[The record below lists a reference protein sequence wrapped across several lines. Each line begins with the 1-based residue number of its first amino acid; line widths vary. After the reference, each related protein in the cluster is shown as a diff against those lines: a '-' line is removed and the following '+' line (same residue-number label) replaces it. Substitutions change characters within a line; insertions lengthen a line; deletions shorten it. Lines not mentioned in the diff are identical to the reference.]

1 MTVVTRSG
9 NMFYPHKLRHGRA
22 RGQYYSRGH
31 FLSYTQLV
39 SSSSSEETSQSP
51 SPVRSPQ
58 IQRHF
63 SINLK
68 QTRNPLFQ
76 EIPRTS
82 QGPTPL
88 GHTME
93 FFSKETF

>member
-1 MTVVTRSG
+1 
-9 NMFYPHKLRHGRA
+9 MFYPHKLRRGQA
-22 RGQYYSRGH
+22 RGQYCGRGH
-31 FLSYTQLV
+31 FSVYTRSV
-39 SSSSSEETSQSP
+39 SSLSSEEASRSP
-51 SPVRSPQ
+51 SPIGSSRV
-58 IQRHF
+58 QRHF

-76 EIPRTS
+76 EIPETS
-82 QGPTPL
+82 RGPTPL